1 MKVITICGS
10 MRFEKQMIEIAKDLE
25 FKGYCVIQC
34 VYNLKKT
41 QLNQNQLLQLKNAHY
56 KKIDISDAIY
66 VVNIGG
72 YIGEACK
79 SEIEY
84 AKSLNKQIIYHEN

>member
-1 MKVITICGS
+1 MLSLFWRKKMKVITICGS

-41 QLNQNQLLQLKNAHY
+41 QL
-56 KKIDISDAIY
+56 
-66 VVNIGG
+66 
-72 YIGEACK
+72 
-79 SEIEY
+79 
-84 AKSLNKQIIYHEN
+84 